1 MVEDSIN
8 KIKKMVEILNNLK
21 EMNKEGFV
29 KLVAFVVKDPEEDYD
44 YSIIQVDKMIEGYE
58 NVLKEVEG

>member
-1 MVEDSIN
+1 MDEDSIN

-29 KLVAFVVKDPEEDYD
+29 KLVAFVVKDPDEDYD
-44 YSIIQVDKMIEGYE
+44 YSIVQIDKMIEGYE

>member
-1 MVEDSIN
+1 MDEDSIN
-8 KIKKMVEILNNLK
+8 KIKKMVEIMNNLK

-58 NVLKEVEG
+58 NVLKEVEE

>member
-1 MVEDSIN
+1 MDEDSIN

-29 KLVAFVVKDPEEDYD
+29 KLVAFVIKDPEEEYD
-44 YSIIQVDKMIEGYE
+44 YSIIQVDKLIEGYE